1 LIQEIEGINKRLTWL
16 EPFQAFVNSVLEGR
30 EIARAKN
37 TDEELV
43 NLLKTVGSNFVLD
56 NRRISLDY
64 KKGFKSIQAE
74 FDPQPNSASLT
85 SKVLMVTPM
94 EVESMFPE

>member
-1 LIQEIEGINKRLTWL
+1 VGLGQGHVFRI
-16 EPFQAFVNSVLEGR
+16 S
-30 EIARAKN
+30 RAKN

-56 NRRISLDY
+56 NRRILLDY

-74 FDPQPNSASLT
+74 FDPQPNSASLDE
-85 SKVLMVTPM
+85 KVFGLTPAG
-94 EVESMFPE
+94 VEPALLG